1 MQYFLIFSI
10 FILMHSLV
18 WVSSNWQLTANA
30 NYSNALMLCIVAAI
44 PISLLSFYG
53 TRIGY
58 DTLGSAWSIR
68 LLAFGISYI
77 TFPVMTWFLLG
88 ESPFNAKTMI
98 CILLSFLIIAT
109 QLLLPNN

>member
-10 FILMHSLV
+10 FILMHGLV
-18 WVSSNWQLTANA
+18 WVSSNWQLTEGADYYNSLLLSIA
-30 NYSNALMLCIVAAI
+30 AAI

-68 LLAFGISYI
+68 LLAFGLSYI
-77 TFPVMTWFLLG
+77 TFPILTWLLLG
-88 ESPFNAKTMI
+88 ESPFNTKTMI
-98 CILLSFLIIAT
+98 CILLSLLIIVT